1 MEGWDLEKVKVLA
14 GQYVAAGLGD
24 TSSGRFLSSLATEGK
39 PPRGNGVRWL
49 TDLLAKGDPSRFKV
63 QLDEVLLLT
72 VACPTLAGLG
82 TLERTLRRG
91 EPLVDWQQ
99 KLLEE
104 ARAQAQEPCI
114 ELTPEEGRIL
124 RELMFMKGARSSF
137 YWSSRPG
144 ISARLDRIFNR
155 FAANHPI
162 RRSDFDYACDQ
173 FGPAVREMR
182 NPTFKQGDLV
192 GVPGGLIGMVVSEPF
207 AGSTVLYDVLVNGTK
222 VTHPM
227 DTLRKRIK

>member
-1 MEGWDLEKVKVLA
+1 MEGWDLEKVKELA
-14 GQYVAAGLGD
+14 GQYNAAGLGD
-24 TSSGRFLSSLATEGK
+24 TSSGRFLSSLVAAAA

-49 TDLLAKGDPSRFKV
+49 ADLLAKGDPRRFKV
-63 QLDEVLLLT
+63 QLDEVLQLAA
-72 VACPTLAGLG
+72 ACPTLDLAPLVRS
-82 TLERTLRRG
+82 LQRG
-91 EPLVDWQQ
+91 EPLVDWQ
-99 KLLEE
+99 KKTLEE

-124 RELMFMKGARSSF
+124 RELCVMKVTRSAF
-137 YWSSRPG
+137 YWGSRPG

-155 FAANHPI
+155 FGADHPI

-192 GVPGGLIGMVVSEPF
+192 SVPGDLIGMVVSEPF
-207 AGSTVLYDVLVNGTK
+207 AGSTVLYDILVNGK
-222 VTHPM
+222 VVSFPLAS
-227 DTLRKRIK
+227 LRKRIKR